1 MALRRCM
8 RMIIWGPLVWWR
20 MSVDAFV
27 QPRRPADAF
36 TQPRRPARRLCRAPA
51 ADAFVQPRRRRCRLS
66 ARPDGDESWA
76 ARNPEVLAFVC
87 GGLFGLVPSAPTFLA
102 APPDELS
109 RAITTVATTPIW
121 TSGRWPFLGFIPVLG
136 LAASGALA
144 EFPAIRVLTA
154 STVSFG
160 LVSQV
165 TGRVVGELG
174 TGWHITI

>member
-1 MALRRCM
+1 
-8 RMIIWGPLVWWR
+8 MIIWGPLVW

-27 QPRRPADAF
+27 QPR
-36 TQPRRPARRLCRAPA
+36 QPPCRLH
-51 ADAFVQPRRRRCRLS
+51 RLS
-66 ARPDGDESWA
+66 ARPDESWA
-76 ARNPEVLAFVC
+76 AKNPEVLAFVC
-87 GGLFGLVPSAPTFLA
+87 GGLFGLVPSAPTFAA
-102 APPDELS
+102 APPDELT

-144 EFPAIRVLTA
+144 ELPAIRVLTA
-154 STVSFG
+154 STVAFG

>member
-1 MALRRCM
+1 
-8 RMIIWGPLVWWR
+8 MIIWGPLVW
-20 MSVDAFV
+20 MSVNAFV
-27 QPRRPADAF
+27 
-36 TQPRRPARRLCRAPA
+36 QPRRPARRLCRAPA
-51 ADAFVQPRRRRCRLS
+51 ADAFVQSRRRRCRLS

-87 GGLFGLVPSAPTFLA
+87 GGLFGLVPSAPTFAA
-102 APPDELS
+102 APPDELT

-144 EFPAIRVLTA
+144 EFTTIRVLTA

-165 TGRVVGELG
+165 SGRVVGELG

>member
-1 MALRRCM
+1 M

-36 TQPRRPARRLCRAPA
+36 TQPRRPARRLH
-51 ADAFVQPRRRRCRLS
+51 RLS
-66 ARPDGDESWA
+66 ARPDDSWA

-102 APPDELS
+102 APPDELT

-144 EFPAIRVLTA
+144 EFTTIRVLTA

>member
-1 MALRRCM
+1 
-8 RMIIWGPLVWWR
+8 MICLVWR
-20 MSVDAFV
+20 MSVG
-27 QPRRPADAF
+27 DAF
-36 TQPRRPARRLCRAPA
+36 TQPRRPARLH
-51 ADAFVQPRRRRCRLS
+51 RLS
-66 ARPDGDESWA
+66 ARPDGDSWA
-76 ARNPEVLAFVC
+76 AKNPEVLALVC
-87 GGLFGLVPSAPTFLA
+87 GGLFGLVPSAPTFIA
-102 APPDELS
+102 APPDELP

-121 TSGRWPFLGFIPVLG
+121 TSGRWPFLGFVPVLG

-154 STVSFG
+154 STVAFG

>member
-1 MALRRCM
+1 
-8 RMIIWGPLVWWR
+8 MIIWGPLVWWR
-20 MSVDAFV
+20 MSGDAFT
-27 QPRRPADAF
+27 QPRRPANAF
-36 TQPRRPARRLCRAPA
+36 AQPRRPARRLCRAPA
-51 ADAFVQPRRRRCRLS
+51 ADAFVQPRRSRCCLS

-76 ARNPEVLAFVC
+76 AKNPEVLASVC

-102 APPDELS
+102 APPDELT

-144 EFPAIRVLTA
+144 EFTTIRVLTA

>member
-1 MALRRCM
+1 
-8 RMIIWGPLVWWR
+8 MICLAWR
-20 MSVDAFV
+20 MSVG
-27 QPRRPADAF
+27 DAF
-36 TQPRRPARRLCRAPA
+36 TQPRRPARLH
-51 ADAFVQPRRRRCRLS
+51 RLS
-66 ARPDGDESWA
+66 ARPDGDSWA
-76 ARNPEVLAFVC
+76 AKNPEALAFVC

-102 APPDELS
+102 APPDELA
-109 RAITTVATTPIW
+109 RAITTVATKPIW

-144 EFPAIRVLTA
+144 EFPAIRILTA

>member
-1 MALRRCM
+1 
-8 RMIIWGPLVWWR
+8 MIIWGPLVWWR
-20 MSVDAFV
+20 MSG
-27 QPRRPADAF
+27 DAF
-36 TQPRRPARRLCRAPA
+36 TQPRRPANAFAQPRRPPRRLCRAPTA
-51 ADAFVQPRRRRCRLS
+51 R
-66 ARPDGDESWA
+66 RPDDESWA
-76 ARNPEVLAFVC
+76 AKNPEVLAFVC
-87 GGLFGLVPSAPTFLA
+87 GGLFGLVPSASTFLA
-102 APPDELS
+102 APPDELA
-109 RAITTVATTPIW
+109 RAVAAVATTPIW

-144 EFPAIRVLTA
+144 EFTTIRVLTA

>member
-1 MALRRCM
+1 MAANWRRV
-8 RMIIWGPLVWWR
+8 IAIWGPLMWR
-20 MSVDAFV
+20 MSVADAFV
-27 QPRRPADAF
+27 QPRRP
-36 TQPRRPARRLCRAPA
+36 PRRLCRAPT
-51 ADAFVQPRRRRCRLS
+51 

-76 ARNPEVLAFVC
+76 AKNPEVLAFVC
-87 GGLFGLVPSAPTFLA
+87 GGLFGLVPSASTFLA
-102 APPDELS
+102 APPDELT

-144 EFPAIRVLTA
+144 EFTTIRVLTA

-160 LVSQV
+160 LVSQAS
-165 TGRVVGELG
+165 GRVVGELG

>member
-1 MALRRCM
+1 MDKTKCRSWR
-8 RMIIWGPLVWWR
+8 RMIIWGPLVW
-20 MSVDAFV
+20 MSVNAFV
-27 QPRRPADAF
+27 
-36 TQPRRPARRLCRAPA
+36 QPRRPARRLCRAPTA
-51 ADAFVQPRRRRCRLS
+51 R
-66 ARPDGDESWA
+66 RPDGDESWA

-87 GGLFGLVPSAPTFLA
+87 GGLFGLVPSAPTFIA
-102 APPDELS
+102 APPDELA
-109 RAITTVATTPIW
+109 RAVSVVATTPIW

>member
-1 MALRRCM
+1 
-8 RMIIWGPLVWWR
+8 MIIWGPLVWWR
-20 MSVDAFV
+20 MSVDAFA
-27 QPRRPADAF
+27 QPRRP
-36 TQPRRPARRLCRAPA
+36 PRRLH
-51 ADAFVQPRRRRCRLS
+51 RLS
-66 ARPDGDESWA
+66 AQPDGSDESWA
-76 ARNPEVLAFVC
+76 AKNPEVLAFVC
-87 GGLFGLVPSAPTFLA
+87 GGLFGLVPSASTFLA
-102 APPDELS
+102 APPDELT

-144 EFPAIRVLTA
+144 EFTTIRVLTA

>member
-1 MALRRCM
+1 MA
-8 RMIIWGPLVWWR
+8 IWGPLVWWR
-20 MSVDAFV
+20 VSVDAFV
-27 QPRRPADAF
+27 
-36 TQPRRPARRLCRAPA
+36 QPRRPARRLCRAPA
-51 ADAFVQPRRRRCRLS
+51 ADAFVQSRRRLHRLS
-66 ARPDGDESWA
+66 ARPDGDSWA

-87 GGLFGLVPSAPTFLA
+87 GGLFGLVPSASTFLA
-102 APPDELS
+102 APPDELT

-154 STVSFG
+154 STVAFG

>member
-1 MALRRCM
+1 MDTTKCRSWK
-8 RMIIWGPLVWWR
+8 RMIIWGPLAWSR
-20 MSVDAFV
+20 MSVN
-27 QPRRPADAF
+27 AF
-36 TQPRRPARRLCRAPA
+36 TQPHRPQPRRLCRAPA

-66 ARPDGDESWA
+66 ARPDGNESWA
-76 ARNPEVLAFVC
+76 AKNPEVLAFVC
-87 GGLFGLVPSAPTFLA
+87 GGLFGLVPSAATFLA
-102 APPDELS
+102 APPDELT

-121 TSGRWPFLGFIPVLG
+121 TSGRWPFLGFIPALG

-154 STVSFG
+154 STVAFG

-165 TGRVVGELG
+165 TGRIVGELG

>member
-1 MALRRCM
+1 MKDRVRLHQCRNWRRVVA
-8 RMIIWGPLVWWR
+8 IALVWR
-20 MSVDAFV
+20 MNVGDAFV
-27 QPRRPADAF
+27 QPRRLP
-36 TQPRRPARRLCRAPA
+36 RRLCRAPTA
-51 ADAFVQPRRRRCRLS
+51 R
-66 ARPDGDESWA
+66 RPDDESWA
-76 ARNPEVLAFVC
+76 AKNPEVLAFVC

-102 APPDELS
+102 APPDELA
-109 RAITTVATTPIW
+109 RAVSVVATKPIW

-144 EFPAIRVLTA
+144 EFTTIRVLTA
-154 STVSFG
+154 SIVSFG

>member
-1 MALRRCM
+1 M
-8 RMIIWGPLVWWR
+8 RTVGIMRIIL
-20 MSVDAFV
+20 MLSVSV
-27 QPRRPADAF
+27 ADAF
-36 TQPRRPARRLCRAPA
+36 ITQPHRPPRRLYRSPAARRP
-51 ADAFVQPRRRRCRLS
+51 
-66 ARPDGDESWA
+66 PDEPQSWA
-76 ARNPEVLAFVC
+76 AKNPEVLAFVC

-154 STVSFG
+154 STVAFG

-174 TGWHITI
+174 TGWHIKI

>member
-1 MALRRCM
+1 MDIKNWRRVVA
-8 RMIIWGPLVWWR
+8 IWGPLAWSR
-20 MSVDAFV
+20 MSVNAFV
-27 QPRRPADAF
+27 QPRRP
-36 TQPRRPARRLCRAPA
+36 PRRLCRAPT
-51 ADAFVQPRRRRCRLS
+51 

-87 GGLFGLVPSAPTFLA
+87 GGLFGLVPSASTFLA
-102 APPDELS
+102 APPDELA
-109 RAITTVATTPIW
+109 RAVAAVATTPIW

-144 EFPAIRVLTA
+144 EFTTIRVLTA

-160 LVSQV
+160 LVSQAS
-165 TGRVVGELG
+165 GRVVGELG

>member
-1 MALRRCM
+1 
-8 RMIIWGPLVWWR
+8 

-109 RAITTVATTPIW
+109 RAVAAVATTPIW

-154 STVSFG
+154 STVAFG